1 MTISPPGRRL
11 GARRTA
17 VLLPAVL
24 LALLDLML
32 SFVIAG
38 SPAGGVLLLP
48 SLALAV
54 GGVATWMPRRRR
66 NARRLVVYAGLLGFF
81 SITLTVLLARITG
94 GGGTSGGGV
103 GFAELLALI
112 VVLYLVARY
121 SRPRPGWP
129 AAFLLLFAILF
140 LPLRAEFSADMVVI
154 GLLLVILAASIAA
167 VGVWTRFTAGQRERQ
182 IATVRA
188 EQRAEFARDLHDFIA
203 HHVTGIVVQAQ
214 GARFIAE
221 QDPQRVITAL
231 DQIEHAGAET
241 MAAMRRMVGV
251 LRGGDA
257 AAPLAPL
264 AGVADLQP
272 LLDQFSAAGGAR
284 ARLFSEGPLE
294 GLPVDVSTSAY
305 RVVME
310 ALTNVRRHAVAPT
323 RADVQL
329 RRTAEWLFVRVT
341 NDGTAPLRATDRRG
355 YGLDGLGERVAAVG
369 GWLRAGPGINGGW
382 VVDAALPIAA
392 GEETQ

>member
-1 MTISPPGRRL
+1 MTISSRKRKL
-11 GARRTA
+11 GVRKTG
-17 VLLPAVL
+17 LLLLTVILALFDLVL
-24 LALLDLML
+24 LADP
-32 SFVIAG
+32 SG
-38 SPAGGVLLLP
+38 SGGVGAMVLP
-48 SLALAV
+48 SMLLAAAAV
-54 GGVATWMPRRRR
+54 VVWIPRRRR
-66 NARRLVVYAGLLGFF
+66 GSTRLVVYAGLIGFL
-81 SITLTVLLARITG
+81 SITVTVLVGGITA
-94 GGGTSGGGV
+94 GV
-103 GFAELLALI
+103 GVGLGFAELLGLI
-112 VVLYLVARY
+112 VLLFMVARFGH
-121 SRPRPGWP
+121 PRLGWG
-129 AAFLLLFAILF
+129 AAGFLLFAIL
-140 LPLRAEFSADMVVI
+140 LQPQRAENSIDMVVV
-154 GLLLVILAASIAA
+154 GLLLVILAGSIAA
-167 VGVWTRFTAGQRERQ
+167 VGVWNRFTEEQRERQ

-214 GARFIAE
+214 GARFVAE

-251 LRGGDA
+251 LRSGDA

-264 AGVADLQP
+264 AGVTDLQP
-272 LLDQFSAAGGAR
+272 LLDQYTAAGGAT
-284 ARLFSEGPLE
+284 ARLFVEGPLE
-294 GLPVDVSTSAY
+294 GLPVDVSSSAY

-310 ALTNVRRHAVAPT
+310 ALTNVRRHAVEPS

-329 RRTAEWLFVRVT
+329 RRTPEWLFVRVT
-341 NDGTAPLRATDRRG
+341 NDGTAPLRATDRKG

-392 GEETQ
+392 GEERQ

>member
-1 MTISPPGRRL
+1 MISTRKRGRL
-11 GARRTA
+11 GYRRGALLAVFGLA
-17 VLLPAVL
+17 VLL
-24 LALLDLML
+24 DLFITAADADGV
-32 SFVIAG
+32 S
-38 SPAGGVLLLP
+38 GVLLLP
-48 SLALAV
+48 SLVLGGAGTLIWARRHRPGSQLLPVFAIALSVASMMFTLAMLMVSGGSTGGGWGFAESGSLLLVLYVVARYGRPAV
-54 GGVATWMPRRRR
+54 AWAAGMAVLFALLLQPQRIGFGIEMVIFGMLLVMAGGGVA
-66 NARRLVVYAGLLGFF
+66 
-81 SITLTVLLARITG
+81 
-94 GGGTSGGGV
+94 
-103 GFAELLALI
+103 
-112 VVLYLVARY
+112 
-121 SRPRPGWP
+121 
-129 AAFLLLFAILF
+129 AI
-140 LPLRAEFSADMVVI
+140 
-154 GLLLVILAASIAA
+154 
-167 VGVWTRFTAGQRERQ
+167 GVWTRFTAGQRERQ

-231 DQIEHAGAET
+231 DQIEKAGAET
-241 MAAMRRMVGV
+241 MSAMRRMVGV
-251 LRGGDA
+251 LRGADA

-272 LLDQFSAAGGAR
+272 LLEQFSATGGAH
-284 ARLFSEGPLE
+284 ARLFVEGTLD

-329 RRTAEWLFVRVT
+329 RRTPDWLFVRVT
-341 NDGTAPLRATDRRG
+341 NDGTAAPRATDRRG
-355 YGLDGLGERVAAVG
+355 YGLDGLGERVASVG
-369 GWLRAGPGINGGW
+369 GWLRAGAGINGGW

-392 GEETQ
+392 GEGRQ

>member
-1 MTISPPGRRL
+1 MTKRRM
-11 GARRTA
+11 GVRKT
-17 VLLPAVL
+17 
-24 LALLDLML
+24 
-32 SFVIAG
+32 
-38 SPAGGVLLLP
+38 GVLLLTVLL
-48 SLALAV
+48 SLLDLILTVEASYGGGEMLWPLSLILSIAAV
-54 GGVATWMPRRRR
+54 AIWIPRRRR
-66 NARRLVVYAGLLGFF
+66 GSIRLVVYAILLSFF
-81 SITLTVLLARITG
+81 SITVTVLASG
-94 GGGTSGGGV
+94 SGGTRGGAIGY
-103 GFAELLALI
+103 AELLGLI
-112 VVLYLVARY
+112 VVLFMVARFGHE
-121 SRPRPGWP
+121 RLGWV
-129 AAFLLLFAILF
+129 AAGALLLAIVLQ
-140 LPLRAEFSADMVVI
+140 PQRANSGIDMFTI

-167 VGVWTRFTAGQRERQ
+167 IGIWNRFSEGQRERQ

-251 LRGGDA
+251 LRSGDA

-264 AGVADLQP
+264 AGVADLKP
-272 LLDQFSAAGGAR
+272 LLDQYTAAGGAK
-284 ARLFSEGPLE
+284 ARLFVEGPLDD
-294 GLPVDVSTSAY
+294 LPVDVSTSAY

-310 ALTNVRRHAVAPT
+310 ALTNVRRHAVEPS

-329 RRTAEWLFVRVT
+329 RRTPEWLFVRVT
-341 NDGTAPLRATDRRG
+341 NDGAAPLRATDRKG
-355 YGLDGLGERVAAVG
+355 YGLDGLGERVASVG

-392 GEETQ
+392 GEERQ